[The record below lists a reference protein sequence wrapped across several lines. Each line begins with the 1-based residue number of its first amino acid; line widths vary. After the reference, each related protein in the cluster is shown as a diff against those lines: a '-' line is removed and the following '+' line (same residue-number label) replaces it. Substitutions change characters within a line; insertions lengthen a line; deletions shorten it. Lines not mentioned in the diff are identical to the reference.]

1 MTVKNVIIVCDYGY
15 IEGGAAK
22 IAHETAIE
30 LQKKGLHVVFFCA
43 VGPIAATFAK
53 SDVEVVCLNQQDI
66 LHEKNRLK
74 GILQG
79 IGNKTAKKKFS
90 ELLDRFDVNETVI
103 HVHTWTKAVSSCI
116 FRVARKKKFKVLI
129 TVHDYFLICP
139 NGGLFNYPKRRI
151 CELRPMSAKCIF
163 CNCDARSYAQ
173 KCFRVM
179 RQWVQDRNIR
189 RSKNISYIFI
199 SEFSKREFLKRYK
212 KIPADRQY
220 FLPNMID
227 IPENRERVRCEEN
240 DVYLFIGGITEVKGI
255 RIFCEAVTQA
265 NVKAVAIG
273 QGILKEE
280 LEKSYPNIEFVGW
293 KSRDEMIPYLQK
305 ARCLIFPSIWYE
317 VSPLTPLEVMAYG
330 IPVICSNLNAA
341 SEYIHDGKSGL
352 KYDGASNNLSDV
364 ITVTSNVSELI
375 EHMSKH
381 IYEEF
386 NIGQYSGER
395 YSDKLNKIYAEALG
409 IHLQTENLLY

>member
-79 IGNKTAKKKFS
+79 ISNKTAKKKFS

-139 NGGLFNYPKRRI
+139 NGGLFNYPKRQI

-199 SEFSKREFLKRYK
+199 SEFSKREFLKRYN
-212 KIPADRQY
+212 KIPVDRQY

-280 LEKSYPNIEFVGW
+280 MEKSYPNIEFVGW

-341 SEYIHDGKSGL
+341 SEYICDGSNGVL
-352 KYDGASNNLSDV
+352 YDGTSDKSLLQV
-364 ITVTSNVSELI
+364 IYSIERSALVEEISPTCYADMSALMGSRDRYI
-375 EHMSKH
+375 EHLME
-381 IYEEF
+381 IY
-386 NIGQYSGER
+386 I
-395 YSDKLNKIYAEALG
+395 KI
-409 IHLQTENLLY
+409 IC